1 MENQGWV
8 KNTICKDWDKGF
20 CDKGPWCHYAH
31 GKREVGVPVRIF
43 LYRTTMCCFGEKCTN
58 EACGYA
64 HKPSEMRE
72 KTDEMSPLTFTNA
85 MKYLESQSKTRQDN
99 EEEYDSETPSEES
112 EIQKDEWNTTVE

>member
-1 MENQGWV
+1 
-8 KNTICKDWDKGF
+8 
-20 CDKGPWCHYAH
+20 
-31 GKREVGVPVRIF
+31 
-43 LYRTTMCCFGEKCTN
+43 
-58 EACGYA
+58 
-64 HKPSEMRE
+64 MRE